1 MGVVLSHRPPSIA
14 HAEAARAGR
23 RSGGRFV
30 DRRSVG
36 GCAVSRCAARRPTD
50 QLRGDRNSAGSAP
63 IVCPRVLRA
72 ECALRTLPT
81 DRALHTL
88 PVDRAVCTPC

>member
-36 GCAVSRCAARRPTD
+36 GCAVSRCAAW
-50 QLRGDRNSAGSAP
+50 LVGGVRGRFVGC
-63 IVCPRVLRA
+63 VVGWCRA
-72 ECALRTLPT
+72 WGVRGRCVGGMGCAT
-81 DRALHTL
+81 AIG
-88 PVDRAVCTPC
+88 VV